1 MGMRSARLRPLA
13 VILLLIAEWSGG
25 LGLAAEAALHG
36 DFAAPAQLDALP
48 DPVREIIAR
57 MAEAMEAMRAEIAE
71 LKADRGRSQERAA
84 ALETRVGELELF
96 MADVL
101 EKEAAEVEA
110 RREMP
115 AERAEA
121 AEHRRLHA
129 EQACASGQEFQAM
142 TAAAMAACC
151 PAQSAGGHRRFLQ
164 ASCELPDTCPS
175 MACAAIFV
183 PFMEDCGAILARSSS
198 VPLQQFQAFR
208 ASCQSLDAGAAQMLE
223 PVNVQMFRV
232 RVSTEGV
239 AQSGAMFPGGGG
251 PVVGAPLDPLQP
263 LPPVSPPPAPA
274 SGPASRD
281 SGECA
286 SADVATCVPVCGRS
300 TTATSCWRRST
311 ARTPSSAATWRTG
324 CTPGW
329 APLQRAA
336 TWGPMYTASC
346 LQWFRGRR
354 AATS

>member
-1 MGMRSARLRPLA
+1 MCRVPWRLLA
-13 VILLLIAEWSGG
+13 VALLLVGECSGG
-25 LGLAAEAALHG
+25 LGPAAEAAAHG
-36 DFAAPAQLDALP
+36 DFAAPAQHGALP
-48 DPVREIIAR
+48 PQVQAMVAQLVETV
-57 MAEAMEAMRAEIAE
+57 EALRAEVLE

-101 EKEAAEVEA
+101 ETEAAEVEA

-175 MACAAIFV
+175 MACAAVFV
-183 PFMEDCGAILARSSS
+183 PFMEDCGAMLARSSS
-198 VPLQQFQAFR
+198 VPLDQFQAFR

-232 RVSTEGV
+232 RVNTEGA

-274 SGPASRD
+274 SGSE
-281 SGECA
+281 SGEA
-286 SADVATCVPVCGRS
+286 IGVDVE
-300 TTATSCWRRST
+300 
-311 ARTPSSAATWRTG
+311 
-324 CTPGW
+324 
-329 APLQRAA
+329 Q
-336 TWGPMYTASC
+336 
-346 LQWFRGRR
+346 
-354 AATS
+354 

>member
-1 MGMRSARLRPLA
+1 MGMVSARLRLLA
-13 VILLLIAEWSGG
+13 VILLLIGEWSGG

-36 DFAAPAQLDALP
+36 DFAAPAQHGALP
-48 DPVREIIAR
+48 PQVQAMVAQLVETV
-57 MAEAMEAMRAEIAE
+57 EALRAEVLE

-101 EKEAAEVEA
+101 EKEEAEAEA

-121 AEHRRLHA
+121 AERRRLQA

-175 MACAAIFV
+175 MACAAVFV
-183 PFMEDCGAILARSSS
+183 PFMEDCGAMLARSSS
-198 VPLQQFQAFR
+198 VPLGQFQAFR

-232 RVSTEGV
+232 RVSTEGA
-239 AQSGAMFPGGGG
+239 AQSGAMFPGGQGG
-251 PVVGAPLDPLQP
+251 GAGGKDGPANPLQP
-263 LPPVSPPPAPA
+263 LPPV
-274 SGPASRD
+274 
-281 SGECA
+281 
-286 SADVATCVPVCGRS
+286 
-300 TTATSCWRRST
+300 
-311 ARTPSSAATWRTG
+311 
-324 CTPGW
+324 
-329 APLQRAA
+329 LRAA
-336 TWGPMYTASC
+336 
-346 LQWFRGRR
+346 Q
-354 AATS
+354 AAR